1 MEELKSPFKEKIY
14 EKNESN
20 FLKFGSCS
28 MQGWRARMEDSY
40 INEINKGEKNQYN
53 IFGVFDGHR
62 GKETAI
68 FVKNHFI
75 EELLQNENFKNEK
88 IELSLKETFFKMD
101 ELMLSTKGKKEL
113 IKLHSQ
119 SLKDDEKLKEKN
131 VFNLLPIQP
140 LTHYNSGCTACV
152 CVIDSLNKKI
162 YFSNIGDSR
171 GILIKN
177 NIAKKITIDHN
188 PSNQNENNRIINA
201 GGKIIDNRIF
211 FDNGAIS
218 VSRSLG
224 DLDFKRNKSLSKE
237 NQIITANPDIFVE
250 DFDKGDFVILCCDG
264 VWECFDNEQMMFNF
278 IFENLNKNNNGD
290 LDKVIGYMFDNII
303 GKNSQ
308 TDFSG
313 FDNMSCIVIQIK

>member
-1 MEELKSPFKEKIY
+1 MIMIKK
-14 EKNESN
+14 
-20 FLKFGSCS
+20 
-28 MQGWRARMEDSY
+28 
-40 INEINKGEKNQYN
+40 
-53 IFGVFDGHR
+53 
-62 GKETAI
+62 
-68 FVKNHFI
+68 
-75 EELLQNENFKNEK
+75 
-88 IELSLKETFFKMD
+88 ELSLKETFFKMD
-101 ELMLSTKGKKEL
+101 KLMLSTKGKKEL

-152 CVIDSLNKKI
+152 CVIDTINKKI
-162 YFSNIGDSR
+162 YFANIGDSR

-237 NQIITANPDIFVE
+237 NQIITANPDILIEDLNNECDFIVIACDGIWDCLSNCDICNFIKE
-250 DFDKGDFVILCCDG
+250 KLFSKEFQSGNLKLSGILECLFDNICAKDFDKGDFVILCCDG